1 MALKGRLESEDVVIP
16 QPASIVMPNN
26 GEVTLPETTVVTADG
41 PIDSEYAK
49 AIAFAEEIVEVTLAE
64 STDPNAEPYVEVWV
78 NGVHQGFWRGRPVQ
92 CKRKYLEVL
101 ARSQPTSISTTEIM
115 NSMGERE
122 VRIDKR
128 TATKYPFSVVDRN
141 PNGSAWLRS
150 VMQAA

>member
-1 MALKGRLESEDVVIP
+1 MALKGRIESEEVAIP

-26 GEVTLPETTVVTADG
+26 GEVTLPETTIVAADG
-41 PIDSEYAK
+41 PIDNEYAG
-49 AIAFAEEIVEVTLAE
+49 ALAFAEELVEVTLAE

-78 NGVHQGFWRGRPVQ
+78 NGVHQGFWRGQTVK

-101 ARSQPTSISTTEIM
+101 ARSQPTSITTTEIM

-128 TATKYPFSVVDRN
+128 TATKYPFSVIDPN
-141 PNGSAWLRS
+141 PKGRDWLRS
-150 VMQAA
+150 VMSAA